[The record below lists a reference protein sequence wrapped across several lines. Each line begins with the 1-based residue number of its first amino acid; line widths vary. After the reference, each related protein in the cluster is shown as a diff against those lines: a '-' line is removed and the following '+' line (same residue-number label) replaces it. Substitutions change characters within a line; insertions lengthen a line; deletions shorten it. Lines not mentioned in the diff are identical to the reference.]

1 VKLRDNFKRKT
12 IDRLDYRYHLLLLI
26 VPIVLFVLLFIFNAP
41 AEGRSV
47 LPLLFVCL
55 IYIFAYSLIYYLHQ
69 GRLSRL
75 WLHLEQV
82 VTINDAIYELAH
94 LSNQYKDEHAFL
106 DALLNKAV
114 CIINGAEMGSI
125 IKVNET
131 SHKLH
136 FESVVGLDLT
146 KLKQLNFTLEQS
158 FEYRLT
164 DGKCDR
170 VVVVND
176 MENINS
182 GSGLS
187 KKDQQTLLTVAKSP
201 IRSTLSSPIRVDG
214 KLYGMLNLDSSHV
227 DAFNDYDRNLVSILT
242 HEASNAIALYQK
254 SQQIIKLANFDSLTG
269 LYNRKYFE
277 DSLLQWQ
284 HKAHFGSFVVIIDM
298 DDLKTINDTYGHQ
311 AGDLAIK
318 QVADTILS
326 YWQNKGIVSRFGGD
340 EFVALCHGAQA
351 ELEQDLQNMQ
361 FSLQQ
366 NTELCLGFSFGI
378 ALFES
383 DWSKSF
389 KQADHAMY
397 EHKRAKKIALKASE
411 AFTDTVDNITEQ

>member
-1 VKLRDNFKRKT
+1 MKLRDNFKRKT

-41 AEGRSV
+41 AEGWSI

-55 IYIFAYSLIYYLHQ
+55 IYIFAYSLSYYLHQ

-94 LSNQYKDEHAFL
+94 LSSQYKDEHAFL

-125 IKVNET
+125 IKVNEI
-131 SHKLH
+131 SNKLH
-136 FESVVGLDLT
+136 FESVIGLDLA
-146 KLKQLNFTLEQS
+146 KLKQLNLTLEQS

-164 DGKCDR
+164 NGKCDR

-176 MENINS
+176 MENINA
-182 GSGLS
+182 GSSLS
-187 KKDQQTLLTVAKSP
+187 KEDQQTLLTVAKSP
-201 IRSTLSSPIRVDG
+201 IRSTLSSPIRIDG
-214 KLYGMLNLDSSHV
+214 KLYGMLNLDSSSV
-227 DAFNDYDRNLVSILT
+227 GAFTDYDRNLVSILT
-242 HEASNAIALYQK
+242 HEACNAIALYQK

-269 LYNRKYFE
+269 LYNRKNFE
-277 DSLLQWQ
+277 DALPHWQ
-284 HKAHFGSFVVIIDM
+284 YKARLDSFLVIIDM
-298 DDLKTINDTYGHQ
+298 DNLKAINDTYGHQ
-311 AGDLAIK
+311 VGDLAIT
-318 QVADTILS
+318 QVATTILDC
-326 YWQNKGIVSRFGGD
+326 WQNKGIVSRFGGD
-340 EFVALCHGAQA
+340 EFVALCHGTQT
-351 ELEQDLQNMQ
+351 ELERDLEDMQ
-361 FSLQQ
+361 LSLQQ
-366 NTELCLGFSFGI
+366 NTELCLGFSFGV

-397 EHKRAKKIALKASE
+397 EHKRSKKTALKASE
-411 AFTDTVDNITEQ
+411 AFADTVDNITEQ